1 MTQANSI
8 QPRHILVIDDQ
19 QGRRA
24 VGLEAA
30 TYSLGR
36 DPTCGIVL
44 NGSGVSRQ
52 HAILL
57 RVPVPSGYS
66 YRIID
71 GNATGKPSLNGIRV
85 NEKRCTVA
93 DLKNKDQ
100 ILFGDEIKAQ
110 YYIIEMS
117 MEEYTKYTSAA
128 GFRSIKTETVDMQQ
142 TLTTE

>member
-1 MTQANSI
+1 VTQAGSI

-24 VGLEAA
+24 LGLEAA

-36 DPTCGIVL
+36 DPTCSIVL
-44 NGSGVSRQ
+44 NGPGVSRQ

-57 RVPVPSGYS
+57 RVPVTSGYS

-85 NEKRCTVA
+85 NEKRCAVA

-100 ILFGDEIKAQ
+100 IWFGDEIKAQ

-128 GFRSIKTETVDMQQ
+128 GFRSIKAEAVDMQQ
-142 TLTTE
+142 TLTSE